1 MLKATDLDSNRYL
14 TMPLVSKIW
23 APIVRVKC
31 YLAYLDNF
39 PSTISLCPFFF
50 SSVYA
55 IVSSPST

>member
-1 MLKATDLDSNRYL
+1 MLKATDLDGSRYL

-31 YLAYLDNF
+31 HLAYLDKF
-39 PSTISLCPFFF
+39 PSTISLCPSFF

-55 IVSSPST
+55 IVFSPST